1 MRPYPKFSMLW
12 DGVLPDMSLRSVLS
26 VVFQQGITRFLS
38 NVSFWNL
45 KNVLVNYNWHNKSCF
60 YCSLLGAMFPM
71 PRVIYAMASDGL
83 IFRFLSYVNERFK
96 TPLTATITAGIMAG
110 KKIHTLSTFALWKLY
125 GICEQKKLV
134 VPKDLI
140 VFQLPVISLLQH

>member
-1 MRPYPKFSMLW
+1 MRNPQRAIPISIIISLLACFLAYFGISAIITLMVPYYTIDHNAPVPEVFDAVGW
-12 DGVLPDMSLRSVLS
+12 GVARFVIAVGAICGLS
-26 VVFQQGITRFLS
+26 TRYFPRFL
-38 NVSFWNL
+38 F
-45 KNVLVNYNWHNKSCF
+45 KLVFALVGHYDSHGKSCF

-110 KKIHTLSTFALWKLY
+110 KRDT
-125 GICEQKKLV
+125 
-134 VPKDLI
+134 
-140 VFQLPVISLLQH
+140 